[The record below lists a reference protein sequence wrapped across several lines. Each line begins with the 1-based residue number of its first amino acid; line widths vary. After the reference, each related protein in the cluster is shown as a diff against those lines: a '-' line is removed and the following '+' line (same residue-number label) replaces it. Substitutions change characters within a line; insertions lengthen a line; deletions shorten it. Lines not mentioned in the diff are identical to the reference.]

1 MQLAVALVLSVL
13 FLVSVMKLRPYRGTV
28 FANEYAVL
36 VNSLMVAVLFFA
48 LLLEVDRAL
57 ELGLAN
63 NAALKFQ
70 LQGYGSGTLA
80 YGLIAL
86 VSTAFISWGAFIAYD
101 IEDTRDA
108 KLLAKYVPPKDL
120 KPGSTVA
127 QLQLLEIEAELA
139 GGADMEAQRSA
150 MSTCFTAIRTLLD
163 ELVANGDS
171 DKAQL
176 NAVKNV
182 AGLEHKAA
190 YAACHAIVRCDAL
203 YSDMLAC
210 AAEAAKQ
217 YSGKAGD
224 ARTCKQQSGDLCAL
238 YAEAQEV
245 LPMFSKQMDA
255 VVALFDS
262 RRTPKGGPAV
272 KLHLSPLKHL
282 YRCMEKMCLKG
293 GKQRYMCFNICDIVR
308 CIVECD
314 DCENVTA
321 VLQALQA
328 CRQIRMLRVK
338 DRSNHLTSMNWMDIM
353 VNVVLVA
360 DERVHVCEIQI
371 VHAKMLLA
379 RAGLGG
385 HGPCECEPQSGS
397 GAANRSEANPVF
409 ANPPLPT
416 PPQPSPS
423 RVRYP
428 PRRHRRQGARSD
440 RDP

>member
-1 MQLAVALVLSVL
+1 M
-13 FLVSVMKLRPYRGTV
+13 
-28 FANEYAVL
+28 
-36 VNSLMVAVLFFA
+36 
-48 LLLEVDRAL
+48 DRAL

-217 YSGKAGD
+217 HSGKAGG
-224 ARTCKQQSGDLCAL
+224 ARTCKQQSGDLGAL

-440 RDP
+440 RDPRCAQDRGTGLLTAAFVGQGCGCRRSNNERRVQSGAHRQCFRSFRQPGRSRG

>member
-1 MQLAVALVLSVL
+1 M
-13 FLVSVMKLRPYRGTV
+13 
-28 FANEYAVL
+28 
-36 VNSLMVAVLFFA
+36 
-48 LLLEVDRAL
+48 DRAL

-63 NAALKFQ
+63 DAVLKYQ
-70 LQGYGSGTLA
+70 LQGYGSSTLA
-80 YGLIAL
+80 YGLVAL
-86 VSTAFISWGAFIAYD
+86 VSMAFISWGAFIAYD

-108 KLLAKYVPPKDL
+108 KLLAKYVPPKEL
-120 KPGSTVA
+120 NPGSTVA
-127 QLQLLEIEAELA
+127 QLELLEIEAELA
-139 GGADMEAQRSA
+139 GGADMEAQRTA
-150 MSTCFTAIRTLLD
+150 MSACFTEIRMLLD

-176 NAVKNV
+176 TAVKNV

-190 YAACHAIVRCDAL
+190 YAACHAIVRCDVG
-203 YSDMLAC
+203 YSDMLTC
-210 AAEAAKQ
+210 ADEAAKQ
-217 YSGKAGD
+217 HSGKDGG
-224 ARTCKQQSGDLCAL
+224 ARTCKQLSGDLCTL
-238 YAEAQEV
+238 YAEAQKV
-245 LPMFSKQMDA
+245 LPIFSKQMDA

-262 RRTPKGGPAV
+262 RRTPKGEPAV

-314 DCENVTA
+314 DCEVVTA

-328 CRQIRMLRVK
+328 CCHIRVIRVK

-385 HGPCECEPQSGS
+385 HGPCECEPQV
-397 GAANRSEANPVF
+397 RQRCSEAK
-409 ANPPLPT
+409 
-416 PPQPSPS
+416 
-423 RVRYP
+423 
-428 PRRHRRQGARSD
+428 
-440 RDP
+440 